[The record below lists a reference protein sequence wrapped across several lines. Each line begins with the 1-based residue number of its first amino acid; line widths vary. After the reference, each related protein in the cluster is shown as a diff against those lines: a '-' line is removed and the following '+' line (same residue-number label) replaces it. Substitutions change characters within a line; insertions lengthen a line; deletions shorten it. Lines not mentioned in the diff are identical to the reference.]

1 MEAITIARTSLE
13 THVIGAPPTLLPTV
27 LLFHGRLQ
35 RLVTLRRD
43 ATLLQPETKT
53 DTNVDTQVDTQVD
66 TKVET
71 GNVYIDSTISALS
84 STIVRSISGGGHDH
98 LLLRAALLELCSLY
112 GSQLIPNLA
121 EEHKRKASYYLRRA
135 ADANTMYQTLR
146 SDVQDIARYV
156 FKNSKN

>member
-43 ATLLQPETKT
+43 AALLQPEPKK
-53 DTNVDTQVDTQVD
+53 DTQVNTQVN
-66 TKVET
+66 TQVET

-146 SDVQDIARYV
+146 SDVQDIAR
-156 FKNSKN
+156 

>member
-43 ATLLQPETKT
+43 AALLQPEPKT
-53 DTNVDTQVDTQVD
+53 NTQVNTQ
-66 TKVET
+66 VET

-146 SDVQDIARYV
+146 SDVQDIAR
-156 FKNSKN
+156 

>member
-43 ATLLQPETKT
+43 AALLQPETKT
-53 DTNVDTQVDTQVD
+53 DTQIDTDVDTQ
-66 TKVET
+66 VET

>member
-1 MEAITIARTSLE
+1 LEAITIARTSLE

-43 ATLLQPETKT
+43 AALLQPETKT
-53 DTNVDTQVDTQVD
+53 DTQVDTQ
-66 TKVET
+66 VET

-156 FKNSKN
+156 FKN

>member
-43 ATLLQPETKT
+43 ATLLQPETKMDTQIDT
-53 DTNVDTQVDTQVD
+53 DVDTQ
-66 TKVET
+66 VET

>member
-43 ATLLQPETKT
+43 AALLQPETKM
-53 DTNVDTQVDTQVD
+53 DTNVDTQVNTQ
-66 TKVET
+66 VET

>member
-43 ATLLQPETKT
+43 ATSLQPEPKT
-53 DTNVDTQVDTQVD
+53 DTQIDTDVDTQ
-66 TKVET
+66 VET

-156 FKNSKN
+156 FKN

>member
-43 ATLLQPETKT
+43 AALLQPEPKT
-53 DTNVDTQVDTQVD
+53 DTQIDTDVDTQ
-66 TKVET
+66 VET

>member
-43 ATLLQPETKT
+43 ATLLQPEPKT
-53 DTNVDTQVDTQVD
+53 DTQIDTDVDTQ
-66 TKVET
+66 VET

>member
-43 ATLLQPETKT
+43 AALLQPETKT
-53 DTNVDTQVDTQVD
+53 DTNVDTQVD

-156 FKNSKN
+156 FKISKN

>member
-43 ATLLQPETKT
+43 ATLLQPEPKT
-53 DTNVDTQVDTQVD
+53 DTQVDTQ
-66 TKVET
+66 VET

>member
-43 ATLLQPETKT
+43 AALLQPETKT
-53 DTNVDTQVDTQVD
+53 DTQVDTQ
-66 TKVET
+66 VET

>member
-43 ATLLQPETKT
+43 AALLQPEPKT
-53 DTNVDTQVDTQVD
+53 DTQIDTDVDTQ
-66 TKVET
+66 VET

-156 FKNSKN
+156 FKN

>member
-43 ATLLQPETKT
+43 AALLQPEPKT
-53 DTNVDTQVDTQVD
+53 DTNVDTQ
-66 TKVET
+66 VET